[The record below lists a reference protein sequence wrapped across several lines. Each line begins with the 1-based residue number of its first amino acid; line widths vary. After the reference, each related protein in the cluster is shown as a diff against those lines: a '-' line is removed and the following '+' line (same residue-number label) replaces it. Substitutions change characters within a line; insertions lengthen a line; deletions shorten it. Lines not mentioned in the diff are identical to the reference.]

1 MNNYV
6 VCFTAGGSGHFL
18 GHFLHT
24 EFLDTEAGIKVDGWK
39 TPKDTFLLNSA
50 FDKLKAEL
58 PYDYITYDP
67 ISKYTNI
74 RSLFESG
81 MTSFDL
87 SEHCAKI
94 NPGKQ
99 IIRITHSNLQEQFR
113 MSFNHA
119 FKNREQWDLKFHSLQ
134 WIMDCFYV
142 SIFDEF
148 KTNDTPDRWDEF
160 SPKPWAINI
169 SYNEIFNLYS
179 LIQLYYTV
187 HNSVCPD
194 HKIKYAQSYIEQNV
208 SIFNKWEFRAM
219 EKIFMY
225 EYENSLEEFAGGKLR
240 NWSVDDITE
249 ENWQTFLDEHLCLTK
264 YH

>member
-6 VCFTAGGSGHFL
+6 VCFRPGGSGHFL

-24 EFLDTEAGIKVDGWK
+24 EFLDTKAGLKVDGSK
-39 TPKDTFLLNSA
+39 ISKDTF
-50 FDKLKAEL
+50 DKSKGEL
-58 PYDYITYDP
+58 PYFYDQYDP

-81 MTSFDL
+81 IISFDL

-99 IIRITHSNLQEQFR
+99 IIRITHSSIHEQFR
-113 MSFNHA
+113 ISFNHF
-119 FKNREQWDLKFHSLQ
+119 FKNREYWDLKLHSLK

-142 SIFDEF
+142 NIFHET
-148 KTNDTPDRWDEF
+148 KANDNPERWDES

-179 LIQLYYTV
+179 LIQLYYNV
-187 HNSVCPD
+187 HKAVCPVE
-194 HKIKYAQSYIEQNV
+194 KIEYARSYIEQNV

-219 EKIFMY
+219 ERIFIY
-225 EYENSLEEFAGGKLR
+225 EYENSLGEFAGGKLR

>member
-6 VCFTAGGSGHFL
+6 VSFTAGGSGHFL

-39 TPKDTFLLNSA
+39 THKDTF
-50 FDKLKAEL
+50 DKSKGEL
-58 PYDYITYDP
+58 PYDYVKYDP

-113 MSFNHA
+113 MSFNHS
-119 FKNREQWDLKFHSLQ
+119 FKNREQWDLKLHSLQ
-134 WIMDCFYV
+134 Y
-142 SIFDEF
+142 
-148 KTNDTPDRWDEF
+148 
-160 SPKPWAINI
+160 
-169 SYNEIFNLYS
+169 
-179 LIQLYYTV
+179 
-187 HNSVCPD
+187 
-194 HKIKYAQSYIEQNV
+194 
-208 SIFNKWEFRAM
+208 
-219 EKIFMY
+219 
-225 EYENSLEEFAGGKLR
+225 
-240 NWSVDDITE
+240 
-249 ENWQTFLDEHLCLTK
+249 FL
-264 YH
+264 

>member
-6 VCFTAGGSGHFL
+6 VCFTPGGSGHFL

-24 EFLDTEAGIKVDGWK
+24 EFLDTKAGLKVDGLK
-39 TPKDTFLLNSA
+39 IPKDTY
-50 FDKLKAEL
+50 DKSKGEL
-58 PYDYITYDP
+58 PYFYAQYDP
-67 ISKYTNI
+67 IFKFTNI
-74 RSLFESG
+74 KSLFESG
-81 MTSFDL
+81 IISFDL
-87 SEHCAKI
+87 SGHSLKKKWI
-94 NPGKQ
+94 NSEKK
-99 IIRITHSNLQEQFR
+99 IIRITHNSLHEKFR
-113 MSFNHA
+113 ISFNHS
-119 FKNREQWDLKFHSLQ
+119 FKNREHRDLKLHSLK

-142 SIFDEF
+142 NIFHET
-148 KTNDTPDRWDEF
+148 KANDNPVRWDES

-179 LIQLYYTV
+179 LMQLYYNV
-187 HNSVCPD
+187 HNTVCPD

-225 EYENSLEEFAGGKLR
+225 EYENSLGEFAGGKLR